1 MISGLNLT
9 QVSIKDEKLVTFE
22 NASCGNNYNSNLYT
36 KPMKPL
42 MMSLSG
48 AIILFVFAVSA
59 QPKFDNQSIE
69 LALTNGQQA
78 TEGFERS
85 LRFVKGWLQHTDPVT
100 GLIPTNLDK
109 ARDVWEPHNSA
120 ADNWSF
126 MVLTTYLLDQDLY
139 RGKMLEMLNTERKLT
154 SRVKSLPDTWSFSKK
169 GFKTEKPDM
178 NWVIFG
184 SAEYMKDG
192 ILPLCEYIGA
202 SSWRDRMAE
211 ILNDMP
217 EYYTLFKDVD
227 QLGGYKVASEEVN
240 GDMLQ
245 TLVRNY
251 WMTGRKDFLDWA
263 VRIGDYYMFGERDL
277 DKLKYLRLRDHGCE
291 IIGGLSELYVT
302 LNFVYPEKKNQYQE
316 PLHRLLDRILEIG
329 RNEDGLFYNGVN
341 AQTGEVVDKG
351 ISDNWGY
358 VYDAFYSVYL
368 IDGTEKYRESFLSM
382 LKNLNEKYRNFPW
395 EGKSHDGYADAIEGG
410 INLYNR
416 EPNADLKAWIDSEMK
431 VMFAMQREDGIIGA
445 WHGDGNFARTAI
457 MYSLMN
463 TQGAT
468 VSPWRSDVVLGAEK
482 TGDQNCWIL
491 TSEKDWV
498 GKLKFDAQRHKT
510 NMGLPIDYPRINQF
524 PEWFTVQPEKSY
536 SVVSSNRKLS
546 GKYTGKQLLEGIP
559 VKLKA
564 SEKLVFSVQ

>member
-1 MISGLNLT
+1 MFPRAILILT
-9 QVSIKDEKLVTFE
+9 
-22 NASCGNNYNSNLYT
+22 
-36 KPMKPL
+36 
-42 MMSLSG
+42 
-48 AIILFVFAVSA
+48 VFAFLSVPVHA
-59 QPKFDNQSIE
+59 QKNFDPKIVDRAIQ
-69 LALTNGQQA
+69 NGKQA

-85 LRFVKGWLQHTDPVT
+85 LRFVKGWLQYCDPET

-109 ARDVWEPHNSA
+109 AKDIWEPHNSA

-169 GFKTEKPDM
+169 GFNTEKPDM

-202 SSWRDRMAE
+202 SPWRDRMAE
-211 ILNDMP
+211 ILADMP
-217 EYYTLFKDVD
+217 AYYTLFKDVD
-227 QLGGYKVASEEVN
+227 QLGNYKVASEEVN

-251 WMTGRKDFLDWA
+251 WMTGKKEFLDWA
-263 VRIGDYYMFGERDL
+263 VRIGDYYMLGERDL

-291 IIGGLSELYVT
+291 ITGGLSELYVT
-302 LNFVYPEKKNQYQE
+302 LNFVNPEKKKQYQE
-316 PLHRLLDRILEIG
+316 PIHRLLDRILEVG

-341 AQTGEVVDKG
+341 AQSGEVVDKG

-358 VYDAFYSVYL
+358 IYDAFYSVYL
-368 IDGTEKYRESFLSM
+368 IDKTEKYRQAFLSM
-382 LKNLNEKYRNFPW
+382 LKNLNEKYRNFAW

-416 EPNADLKAWIDSEMK
+416 EPNADLKAWIDSEMQ
-431 VMFAMQREDGIIGA
+431 VMYAMQREDGIIGA

-482 TGDQNCWIL
+482 NGDEICWVL
-491 TSEKDWV
+491 TAEKDWA
-498 GKLKFDAQRHKT
+498 GKLKFDSQRHKV

-536 SVVSSNRKLS
+536 SVVSSNPKLS
-546 GKYTGKQLLEGIP
+546 GKYTGKQLLEGIDM
-559 VKLKA
+559 KLKGG
-564 SEKLVFSVQ
+564 EQLVVSVSN